1 MKKVLGLVK
10 KNLIIVISMVIA
22 LVALPAMFVVG
33 LSMSNKTNKA
43 VEQEVGK
50 QLSDI
55 ARVKVEYAME
65 PLTPGGQRFTASMP
79 PNTATNERMKE
90 LLQRSAAQVAD
101 VARVVAE
108 FNQEGKTQIVPGLLP
123 DPGDPIS
130 APEKL
135 YKMAR
140 ERLLAY
146 EQLLRSVNA
155 GTAPDAESVLRKL
168 DDVRLREEETR
179 RGGRPDA
186 VLSAQDIQE
195 IRERLSEE
203 RMQIYLSRA
212 AGIRF
217 YADAS
222 IFQGVAPWTESVPPT
237 IEHAWEWQWQYWVHE
252 DLVQALAR
260 ANEGFSALT
269 GVVKRIERLDVEP
282 MAYDR
287 AASEQ
292 GAPDPTAEA
301 PRNFGATLT
310 GRIAA
315 PAAPNSLYDIRY
327 ATVVVLI
334 DASRL
339 FELVNAFSETN
350 LMTVLD
356 LDLASADNLEEDM
369 RQGFVYTRGGE
380 RIMRAT
386 LRVETLW
393 LRSWTVPLMPPTVQ
407 SALGVPGS
415 AKGEAPSDGGGRPR
429 RQAPSGGSSGNNPP
443 QIR

>member
-10 KNLIIVISMVIA
+10 KNLVIVISMVIA
-22 LVALPAMFVVG
+22 IVALPAMFVVG
-33 LSMSNKTNKA
+33 LSMSNKTTKA

-50 QLSDI
+50 QLSEI

-65 PLTPGGQRFTASMP
+65 PLTPGGQRFAASMP
-79 PNTATNERMKE
+79 PNAATNERMKE

-101 VARVVAE
+101 VARVVTE
-108 FNQEGKTQIVPGLLP
+108 FNQEGKTQIVPDLLP

-140 ERLLAY
+140 DRNAAY
-146 EQLLRSVNA
+146 EPLLRSVNA
-155 GTAPDAESVLRKL
+155 GTAPDNDSVLRKL

-179 RGGRPDA
+179 RGGRTEA
-186 VLSAQDIQE
+186 SLSPQDIQE

-212 AGIRF
+212 ASIRF
-217 YADAS
+217 YADTS
-222 IFQGVAPWTESVPPT
+222 IFQGVSPWTESVPPT
-237 IEHAWEWQWQYWVHE
+237 IEHAWEWQWQYWVYE
-252 DLVQALAR
+252 DLIEALAL

-269 GVVKRIERLDVEP
+269 GVVKRIESLDVDP
-282 MAYDR
+282 IAYNR

-292 GAPDPTAEA
+292 GSSDPTAEA
-301 PRNFGATLT
+301 PRDFGATLT

-339 FELVNAFSETN
+339 FELVNAISETN

-356 LDLASADNLEEDM
+356 LDLTSVDNLGADM
-369 RQGFVYTRGGE
+369 RQGYVYTRGGE

-393 LRSWTVPLMPPTVQ
+393 LRSWTAPLMPPTVQ

-415 AKGEAPSDGGGRPR
+415 ARGEASEDGGGRPR
-429 RQAPSGGSSGNNPP
+429 RPAPSGPPTGNNPP